1 MNWKL
6 ESVNEK
12 RARLQKM
19 FEGQY
24 AENGGSPI
32 PLYDFDN
39 PCRLTGKRLRHHVR
53 FTVMQ
58 LLTVGLTLDTFIEVA
73 KDPKT
78 WYPNDEYPAPDT
90 QIEQD
95 TNPTDN

>member
-1 MNWKL
+1 M
-6 ESVNEK
+6 ESGNE
-12 RARLQKM
+12 RQARLKKL
-19 FEGQY
+19 FDEQY

-32 PLYDFDN
+32 PPYDFDN

-58 LLTVGLTLDTFIEVA
+58 LLTVGLTLDAFIEVA

-78 WYPNDEYPAPDT
+78 WYPNGVYPAPDT

-95 TNPTDN
+95 TAPTAL